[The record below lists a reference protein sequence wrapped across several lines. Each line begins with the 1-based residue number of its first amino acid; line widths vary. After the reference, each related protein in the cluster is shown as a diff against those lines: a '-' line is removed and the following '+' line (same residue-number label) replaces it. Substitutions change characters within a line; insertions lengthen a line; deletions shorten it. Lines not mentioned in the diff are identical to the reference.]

1 MSEQKPDGRLA
12 SDLCDQLGPM
22 VEAAGMVSVLN
33 HGSGSCVYSEG
44 CHGVTQEHLE
54 RFAELVRADERERWQ
69 RIAAA
74 AQEVTTGAE
83 DRIVHFRVPSH
94 LMAALALALDEGPNV
109 GANRAAVQGPR

>member
-12 SDLCDQLGPM
+12 SDLCDQLGPL
-22 VEAAGMVSVLN
+22 VEAAGMVNVLN

-94 LMAALALALDEGPNV
+94 LMAALALALDEGPN
-109 GANRAAVQGPR
+109 AHIDLAR

>member
-22 VEAAGMVSVLN
+22 VESAGMVNVLN

-54 RFAELVRADERERWQ
+54 RFAALLVAAKPHDLYPCKPLYDQAAIEDAYRRGFIDGQLDMRDRA
-69 RIAAA
+69 
-74 AQEVTTGAE
+74 
-83 DRIVHFRVPSH
+83 
-94 LMAALALALDEGPNV
+94 
-109 GANRAAVQGPR
+109 